1 MFLPTSHRMAIRI
14 RKWVHKY
21 YYLRI
26 LGHNP
31 PSPMVTIMAYKTKIT
46 VQGHT
51 SIYLPN
57 YTFLKPLYF
66 SSSFELFDWQ
76 ILKCWWCSAWG
87 FDTGMSHLV
96 TRKHS
101 QKCISTEYLGEN
113 VPDLYGALH
122 TLGVT
127 FCRWQESDKQM
138 LRLLQVYVATT
149 SWWIWGFIVEELHTS
164 DHKSSAL
171 N

>member
-14 RKWVHKY
+14 GKWMHKY

-26 LGHNP
+26 LGPNP

-66 SSSFELFDWQ
+66 SSSFELLDWQ

-87 FDTGMSHLV
+87 FDTGMSDLV

-138 LRLLQVYVATT
+138 LRLLQMYVAIT